1 MTGVEG
7 AFMGQEAAGSH
18 RPRIVFHLPG
28 ASSETV
34 GEARNDPDPWVTAEI
49 LQLRYYMY
57 ILLSISRVAHA
68 VSISYNA
75 QSLRGSS

>member
-34 GEARNDPDPWVTAEI
+34 GEARNMGNSRNTTVAVLHVHTFLN
-49 LQLRYYMY
+49 LQGCPR
-57 ILLSISRVAHA
+57 RVYF
-68 VSISYNA
+68 I
-75 QSLRGSS
+75 